1 MGFSGV
7 AAAIDSTDLIWFRNT
22 GELQFIQSTQ
32 AHHDG
37 VFITKQSTCG
47 NGGLFMVLRARW
59 TLAGEPAE
67 DRAEEDEDEE
77 SDEDDEDRVV
87 LLLGPQTLILAL
99 PDAEDGDER
108 DEEEGEALLPA
119 LPVRRDTQHS
129 ITSFMHLAEAFIQ
142 SALQCIQ
149 VIHFIFV
156 SMCSLGIEP
165 TTFCAANAMLYH

>member
-1 MGFSGV
+1 
-7 AAAIDSTDLIWFRNT
+7 
-22 GELQFIQSTQ
+22 
-32 AHHDG
+32 
-37 VFITKQSTCG
+37 
-47 NGGLFMVLRARW
+47 MVLRARW

-77 SDEDDEDRVV
+77 EEDRVV

-119 LPVRRDTQHS
+119 LPVRRDTTQHY
-129 ITSFMHLAEAFIQ
+129 IIYIYAF
-142 SALQCIQ
+142 SRRFYPKRLT
-149 VIHFIFV
+149 VHSGYTFYFIN
-156 SMCSLGIEP
+156 MCFLGIEP